1 MASEPDDGTSRVHP
15 DDVDLLLAALDR
27 HIRGDAPHLEHEH
40 RMRTRDG
47 EWRWMLSRGLA
58 IRDALGAATR
68 IAGSQ
73 TDVTERK
80 VAVERLMHDAFH
92 DALTQLPNRALF
104 IDRLERAMEL
114 QRRRPDARYAVLFLD
129 LDPFQAVND
138 SLGHVGGDGLLLA
151 VARPPHSMLH
161 ALATVALL

>member
-73 TDVTERK
+73 TDLTQRK
-80 VAVERLMHDAFH
+80 GAVERLMHRAFH
-92 DALTQLPNRALF
+92 DAPTPPPHPAPLLDPPEPALV
-104 IDRLERAMEL
+104 L
-114 QRRRPDARYAVLFLD
+114 QPRPPDA
-129 LDPFQAVND
+129 PF
-138 SLGHVGGDGLLLA
+138 
-151 VARPPHSMLH
+151 
-161 ALATVALL
+161 

>member
-47 EWRWMLSRGLA
+47 EWRWMLSPGLA

-73 TDVTERK
+73 TDVTQRK
-80 VAVERLMHDAFH
+80 GAVQRLMHHAFH
-92 DALTQLPNRALF
+92 YPLTQLPNPAPF
-104 IDRLERAMEL
+104 TDRLYRAIEL
-114 QRRRPDARYAVLFLD
+114 QRPRP
-129 LDPFQAVND
+129 
-138 SLGHVGGDGLLLA
+138 
-151 VARPPHSMLH
+151 
-161 ALATVALL
+161 